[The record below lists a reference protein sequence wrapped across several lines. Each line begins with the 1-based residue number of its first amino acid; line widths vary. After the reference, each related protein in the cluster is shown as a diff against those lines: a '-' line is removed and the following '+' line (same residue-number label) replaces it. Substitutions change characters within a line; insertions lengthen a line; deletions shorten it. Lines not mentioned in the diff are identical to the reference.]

1 MLKPTMGDWMVLL
14 KNGFG
19 RGKAA
24 YTTSTVPKMKAYAP
38 PASDYVSNIH
48 KQQHGKQSSKSA
60 KQDFVPV
67 YVAVGMIALSS
78 MLGLHTAWQHLR
90 NNPSVRVKKQ
100 GRESVPEVVEP
111 EHVMEESD
119 KLYKNSFFRKVAH
132 VQERSYPD
140 HSQVPSSI
148 NKDVFAHQPRV
159 ETLKSV
165 GVDPSQS

>member
-1 MLKPTMGDWMVLL
+1 MGNWMVLL

-19 RGKAA
+19 RGNKAP
-24 YTTSTVPKMKAYAP
+24 YTTSTVPKMKAYAQ
-38 PASDYVSNIH
+38 PASDYGYTH
-48 KQQHGKQSSKSA
+48 KQQHAKQSSKSA

-67 YVAVGMIALSS
+67 YVAVGMIAMST

-100 GRESVPEVVEP
+100 GRETVPEVVEP

-140 HSQVPSSI
+140 HNQVPSSI
-148 NKDVFAHQPRV
+148 NKDVFAHQPRA

-165 GVDPSQS
+165 GVDPSRS